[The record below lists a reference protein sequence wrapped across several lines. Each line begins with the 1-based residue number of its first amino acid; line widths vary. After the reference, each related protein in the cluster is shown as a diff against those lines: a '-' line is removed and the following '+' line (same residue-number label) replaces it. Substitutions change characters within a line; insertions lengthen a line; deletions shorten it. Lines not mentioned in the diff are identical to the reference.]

1 MIFGNKGQLQEQVD
15 ASLERI
21 GQLEQQVERLAS
33 LVERQQKDIEKLH
46 GRLDELRSAL
56 SRTGESLALQSG
68 EADARTHMEG
78 SDGVKESGSSR
89 EQTLYFGPPQ
99 ADGLMSEP
107 SVTVR
112 EGDSI
117 YQLDTPD
124 GSHGVFS
131 VIPTPDSLATALISV
146 SQFVKPVCRVVGTVS
161 AQASRLE
168 TLHEGT
174 AEFHDGSWVVTRK
187 AEVKFV

>member
-1 MIFGNKGQLQEQVD
+1 MIFGNKGQLQEQVE

-33 LVERQQKDIEKLH
+33 LVERQQKDIEELH
-46 GRLDELRSAL
+46 GRLDELQSGLAK
-56 SRTGESLALQSG
+56 TGESLASQSAG
-68 EADARTHMEG
+68 ADARTRMEG
-78 SDGVKESGSSR
+78 SDGVEEPDPSR
-89 EQTLYFGPPQ
+89 GQTLYFGPPQ
-99 ADGLMSEP
+99 ADCLMSEP
-107 SVTVR
+107 SATVR

-124 GSHGVFS
+124 GSHGVFG

-168 TLHEGT
+168 TLHEGA

-187 AEVKFV
+187 AEVRFV